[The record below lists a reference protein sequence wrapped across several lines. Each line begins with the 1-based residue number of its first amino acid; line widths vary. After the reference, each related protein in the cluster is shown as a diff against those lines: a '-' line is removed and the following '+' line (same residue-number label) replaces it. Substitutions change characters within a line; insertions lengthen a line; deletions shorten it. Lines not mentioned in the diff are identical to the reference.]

1 MRLKIWLRER
11 FQRDCFLEENDAKN
25 LDLHCVLLDTSTAL
39 GLLLWRKTKL
49 HKVHPDNHVVG
60 IIVTGKGNCVNL
72 HCEQGVLQIQIGI
85 FICEQLGLE
94 PPLSP

>member
-25 LDLHCVLLDTSTAL
+25 LDLHCVLLDTATAL
-39 GLLLWRKTKL
+39 VCCFGEKL

-72 HCEQGVLQIQIGI
+72 HCEQGVLRVQIGI
-85 FICEQLGLE
+85 FI
-94 PPLSP
+94 